1 MSTEKMA
8 LMNFLQGSNLVSALK
23 AEEIAGHFTLKE
35 LAKNEFHLKQGRV
48 TGWSLSGDPIGLR

>member
-23 AEEIAGHFTLKE
+23 AE
-35 LAKNEFHLKQGRV
+35 
-48 TGWSLSGDPIGLR
+48 DPIGLR